1 MVTKKKS
8 TAAKN
13 RRLKLKNLALSK
25 ETVKSLSGTEK
36 KQIKGGAIARTN
48 NVMTCLC
55 STN

>member
-8 TAAKN
+8 TSAKKG
-13 RRLKLKNLALSK
+13 RLKLKNLALSK
-25 ETVKSLSGTEK
+25 ETVKNLSGTEK

-55 STN
+55 SNN

>member
-8 TAAKN
+8 TATKN

-25 ETVKSLSGTEK
+25 ETVKNLSGTEK

-55 STN
+55 SKN